1 MSKDKSLNNMV
12 FTSSDRLCYSPE
24 INQKNGLLYLKPI
37 KKRKNH
43 MKNLETDLLVVGA
56 GTAGMAATVAAGE
69 LGTDII
75 VLERLNRSGGTANMA
90 SSLFAVESRLQRVK
104 QLPLTKE
111 DAFKIYM
118 DFTHW
123 RVNAPLVR
131 ALINKSADT
140 IDWLEKMGVEFAHLH
155 SHGIGNNYT
164 QHTVKG
170 EADLRKNR
178 GPAAAMMK
186 ILNEKARDQGSR
198 VFLKTTVHKI
208 FRQGGK
214 INGVAAKD
222 SSGEEIRVDARAIIL
237 ATGGF
242 SSGTLPGQLGR
253 IGDGISLAGEIG
265 ASVTEINKEL
275 AGKRPEGPVIGFF
288 SGLGNTFW
296 QPGLIVNLLGE
307 RFMNEEIVMGT
318 VFERNAIHRQKNG
331 TAYVIFDED
340 TKNHYVDKGFDFV
353 PGGAQVPIIKAN
365 DFDEEL
371 RKALEKGSKSIFV
384 ADSLEELADKTGID
398 SHRLRETVDRYNRA
412 CDTGRDDL
420 FDKKTRYLR
429 PVRQPKFYAGKKL
442 SDAIEGWSGIR
453 INHKTEVLTDDYK
466 VIPGLYAAGMDVAS
480 EVYHDSYPMVLP
492 ATAMGFAVNGG
503 RIAGEN
509 AALFLKSIKG

>member
-1 MSKDKSLNNMV
+1 
-12 FTSSDRLCYSPE
+12 
-24 INQKNGLLYLKPI
+24 
-37 KKRKNH
+37 
-43 MKNLETDLLVVGA
+43 MKHLETDLVVVGA

-75 VLERLNRSGGTANMA
+75 VLERLSRAGGTANMA
-90 SSLFAVESRLQRVK
+90 SGVFAVESRLQRIK

-118 DFTHW
+118 EFTHW
-123 RVNAPLVR
+123 RVNAPLVK

-140 IDWLEKMGVEFAHLH
+140 IDWLEKIGVEFEDLH
-155 SHGIGNNYT
+155 SHGVGNNFT
-164 QHTVKG
+164 QHTVRGKR
-170 EADLRKNR
+170 DLRKNR

-186 ILNEKARDQGSR
+186 ILNEKAQEMGSR
-198 VFLKTTVHKI
+198 ILFKTSDHQI
-208 FRQGGK
+208 FRKRGQIK
-214 INGVAAKD
+214 GVAAKD
-222 SSGEEIRVDARAIIL
+222 ISGEDIHIKSKAIIL
-237 ATGGF
+237 ATGGM
-242 SSGTLPGQLGR
+242 SSGTFPGQLGR
-253 IGDGISLAGEIG
+253 IGDGISLAREAG
-265 ASVTEINKEL
+265 ASVTEIDKGL

-288 SGLGNTFW
+288 SGLGNAFW

-318 VFERNAIHRQKNG
+318 VFERNAIYRQKNG

-340 TKNHYVDKGFDFV
+340 TKNYYINKGFDFV
-353 PGGAQVPIIKAN
+353 PGGELVPITKAR

-371 RKALEKGSKSIFV
+371 QKEIENGSKNIFV
-384 ADSLEELADKTGID
+384 ADSLEELAAKTGID
-398 SHRLRETVDRYNRA
+398 PHGLKETVDRYNKA
-412 CDTGRDDL
+412 CVTGSDDL
-420 FDKKTRYLR
+420 FDKKARYLR
-429 PVRQPKFYAGKKL
+429 PVRKPKFYAGKKL
-442 SDAIEGWSGIR
+442 SDAVGAWNGIR
-453 INHKTEVLTDDYK
+453 INHKTEVLTDDHK

-509 AALFLKSIKG
+509 AALFVKSMKGDP